1 MSDEV
6 DHFSMYQKNIS
17 LSWGNIFWYFSD
29 FLYTLDMFPSLSS
42 SWQATLI
49 WEFEKPYWTELTDFV
64 EYEYS
69 QYDCFPQE
77 QNIFRAFELT
87 HFDDV
92 RVVILGQDPY
102 HTAGAA
108 MGLAFSVPDWSRAQ
122 PSLRNIFKELES
134 DIWAQRTRTDLTDW
148 AEQWVLLLN
157 TVLTVREWVPASHQ
171 KQWWE
176 NFTDATISSLSDKRE
191 WIVFILWGNSAIE
204 KQSLIDTS
212 KHHIITSPHPSPF
225 SAHRGFLGSRPF
237 SRTNTYLREQGREEI
252 VWG

>member
-1 MSDEV
+1 MLPSLPPSWQLALASE
-6 DHFSMYQKNIS
+6 FQKS
-17 LSWGNIFWYFSD
+17 YWE
-29 FLYTLDMFPSLSS
+29 SLSS
-42 SWQATLI
+42 FIKS
-49 WEFEKPYWTELTDFV
+49 
-64 EYEYS
+64 EYS
-69 QYDCFPQE
+69 QNICFPKE
-77 QNIFRAFELT
+77 QNIFKAFNVTPFEN
-87 HFDDV
+87 V
-92 RVVILGQDPY
+92 KVVILGQDPY

-108 MGLAFSVPDWSRAQ
+108 MGLAFSVANGSKAQ
-122 PSLRNIFKELES
+122 PSLRNILKELES
-134 DIWAQRTRTDLTDW
+134 DIWSQRTRTDLTDW
-148 AEQWVLLLN
+148 AGQWVLLLN

-176 NFTDATISSLSDKRE
+176 NFTDATISSLSEQRE